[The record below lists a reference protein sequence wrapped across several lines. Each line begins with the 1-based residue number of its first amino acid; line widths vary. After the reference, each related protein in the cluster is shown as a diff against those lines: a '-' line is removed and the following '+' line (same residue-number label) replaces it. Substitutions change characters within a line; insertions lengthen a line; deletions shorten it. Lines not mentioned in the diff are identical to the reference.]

1 MIMTDET
8 KYEIPTGY
16 KVINNR
22 IGLLLVKSDAG
33 ENPGVYAACY
43 IKEGQQVLLK
53 RFYDQQKEAQADPNL
68 MPCTVYTVTDIHGSP
83 AYFLTSEDQQYFAE
97 YESACRH
104 AEKDTGSS
112 ETLNSVQSICSYDVR
127 QHQDDIYYCHWEGM
141 LAVVVDGEL
150 FEKS

>member
-1 MIMTDET
+1 MTDET

-16 KVINNR
+16 KIISNR
-22 IGLLLVKSDAG
+22 VALMLVSEDDKQQGVHATCYKKDG
-33 ENPGVYAACY
+33 E
-43 IKEGQQVLLK
+43 QVLLK
-53 RFYDQQKEAQADPNL
+53 RYYDQHKENPADPNA
-68 MPCTVYTVTDIHGSP
+68 MPDTVYTVTDIHGSP
-83 AYFLTSEDQQYFAE
+83 AYFLTSQSQHYFTE

-141 LAVVVDGEL
+141 IAVVVDGEL
-150 FEKS
+150 FEK